1 MYVLFCVFLIHIFNK
16 SYIYFFTLSFFF
28 LFFLFLIN
36 LFNKFYLF
44 FFNFFFFFIVE
55 KFYFFNIHFVKCN
68 FLILQK
74 IKAIIK
80 NVTVKKKIYIYK

>member
-16 SYIYFFTLSFFF
+16 SYIY
-28 LFFLFLIN
+28 
-36 LFNKFYLF
+36 Y
-44 FFNFFFFFIVE
+44 FNFFFFFIVE